1 MAYEIIKLIAIAYLF
16 YSMDSIFD
24 VVKENKLN
32 ILKYFK
38 TVFSCDKC
46 AAFWFALAWGWNL
59 YEALI
64 ISLCVL
70 LMQSFI
76 ITKLK

>member
-1 MAYEIIKLIAIAYLF
+1 MVYEILKLIAIAYLF

-38 TVFSCDKC
+38 TIVACDKC
-46 AAFWFALAWGWNL
+46 LSFWIALLCGLNL

>member
-1 MAYEIIKLIAIAYLF
+1 MSYEIIKLIAIAYLF

-24 VVKENKLN
+24 VVKVNKLN
-32 ILKYFK
+32 LLKYFK
-38 TVFSCDKC
+38 TIVYCDKC
-46 AAFWFALAWGWNL
+46 LAFWIALLYGWNL

-70 LMQSFI
+70 FMQSFI
-76 ITKLK
+76 ITRLK